1 MKPALTNQTEK
12 DLKLFFE
19 DRAKRTL
26 RYIDHA
32 QTISEH
38 CEQYRDEIHV
48 LQNQGSLLLQ
58 GVCARRTLL
67 DIGQRFSAF
76 IDRGDCLTP
85 AKDRARKMIGP
96 LSADLPLRDRASSI
110 GLEDPLV
117 NLPEVVDLAFDA
129 RLLGLATA
137 YFQTVPFLSY
147 VKIRK
152 SFVNALPPSPTQQ
165 FHVDIGTY
173 SIFKV
178 LLYLNDV
185 APGGG
190 PFCFVQGSH
199 RKKFTNW
206 ESKRY
211 SSEEMAAVYGEG
223 RVVQYY
229 ARAGDAI
236 LVESTGFH
244 RGEKPETA
252 DRSILI
258 LNYTVHPEY
267 GFEYPPVRMRRED
280 RERLPEY
287 AGLVA
292 DGVLLTP

>member
-1 MKPALTNQTEK
+1 MKPALTNQTEN

-26 RYIDHA
+26 RYLDHA
-32 QTISEH
+32 QTIWQH
-38 CEQYRDEIHV
+38 CDRYRDEIHV
-48 LQNQGSLLLQ
+48 LLSRGSLLLP
-58 GVCARRTLL
+58 GFCARRTLI
-67 DIGQRFSAF
+67 DIGQRFGGF
-76 IDRGDCLTP
+76 IDRGHCLAP
-85 AKDRARKMIGP
+85 AKDRARKTVGP
-96 LSADLPLRDRASSI
+96 LSASLPLRDTASSI
-110 GLEDPLV
+110 GLDDPLV

-137 YFQTVPFLSY
+137 YFQTVPLLSY

-152 SFVNALPPSPTQQ
+152 SFVNAIPPSPTQQ

-190 PFCFVQGSH
+190 PFCYVQGSH
-199 RKKFTNW
+199 RKKFTDW

-211 SSEEMAAVYGEG
+211 TSEEMAAIYGDSS
-223 RVVQYY
+223 V
-229 ARAGDAI
+229 
-236 LVESTGFH
+236 
-244 RGEKPETA
+244 
-252 DRSILI
+252 
-258 LNYTVHPEY
+258 VHPEY
-267 GFEYPPVRMRRED
+267 GFEYPPVRMRRGDLEK
-280 RERLPEY
+280 LPEY
-287 AGLVA
+287 ARLVA